1 MPDRISR
8 TALRE
13 DNERG
18 RLPRRGAGQALLQL
32 SSFCLYRTQDL
43 TQRTPAVTVR
53 GRFIARDGKVPLAQ
67 AYGLDGAVIAVH
79 IAIGITRQVPGVCL
93 SPWPSG
99 REERMRKT
107 LKAAAVGSGM
117 AVVFTLA
124 GCGADRDPSAMTA
137 DLERDLQLATV
148 AELPRTAVVSAL
160 EGGPTGARSGD
171 MIGRREAVPTA
182 RRSVRPMPSAAITET
197 VSNES
202 VDETPDETLGPAT
215 VATERVKP
223 TPASSAEPGVQAPP
237 DLSTEAVTASGPT
250 ARGDDDA
257 GRDRGRGGGN
267 VGDGN
272 GNGGR
277 RGGGWGGII
286 GVVIRGGG
294 AGDDHC
300 EEHDRRRNGGRNGGR
315 IGTRVGGNGGIIGTV
330 IGEVIDRGR
339 APVGTPQRWP
349 RY

>member
-1 MPDRISR
+1 M
-8 TALRE
+8 
-13 DNERG
+13 
-18 RLPRRGAGQALLQL
+18 
-32 SSFCLYRTQDL
+32 
-43 TQRTPAVTVR
+43 R
-53 GRFIARDGKVPLAQ
+53 GRFIARDGKVPLAL
-67 AYGLDGAVIAVH
+67 ADGLDGAVIAMH
-79 IAIGITRQVPGVCL
+79 NAIGITRHVPGAYL

-148 AELPRTAVVSAL
+148 AKLPRTAVVSAL
-160 EGGPTGARSGD
+160 EGGPTGAPSGA
-171 MIGRREAVPTA
+171 MTGRRDAVPTA
-182 RRSVRPMPSAAITET
+182 RRSVRPTPSAAITET

-202 VDETPDETLGPAT
+202 VDETPAPAT
-215 VATERVKP
+215 VATERVEP
-223 TPASSAEPGVQAPP
+223 TPASSPEPGVQAPP
-237 DLSTEAVTASGPT
+237 DLSTEAVTTSGPT

-267 VGDGN
+267 GNGGGNGDG
-272 GNGGR
+272 GGGR

-300 EEHDRRRNGGRNGGR
+300 EEHDRRRNGGR

>member
-1 MPDRISR
+1 M
-8 TALRE
+8 
-13 DNERG
+13 
-18 RLPRRGAGQALLQL
+18 
-32 SSFCLYRTQDL
+32 
-43 TQRTPAVTVR
+43 R

-93 SPWPSG
+93 LPWPSG

-160 EGGPTGARSGD
+160 EGGPTGAPSGA
-171 MIGRREAVPTA
+171 MIGRRDAVPTA
-182 RRSVRPMPSAAITET
+182 RRTARPTPSATITET

-202 VDETPDETLGPAT
+202 VDETPAPAT
-215 VATERVKP
+215 VATERVEP
-223 TPASSAEPGVQAPP
+223 TPASSPDPGVQAPP

-250 ARGDDDA
+250 TRGDDDA

-272 GNGGR
+272 GGDGNGGR